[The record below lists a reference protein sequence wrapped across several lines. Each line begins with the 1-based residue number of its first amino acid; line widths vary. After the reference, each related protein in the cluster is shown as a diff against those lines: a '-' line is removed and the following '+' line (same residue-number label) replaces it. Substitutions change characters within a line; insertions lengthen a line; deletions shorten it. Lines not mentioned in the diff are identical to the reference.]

1 MFKIL
6 GVLLLCYVAISF
18 ATGKVYARDRMW
30 GRTYRRDEN
39 PWNYWSTLVIYFL
52 LAIALFFLF
61 GRR

>member
-6 GVLLLCYVAISF
+6 GVLLFFYVAISF
-18 ATGKVYARDRMW
+18 ATGNIYAKDRAW

-39 PWNYWSTLVIYFL
+39 PWNYWSTLVIYSL
-52 LAIALFFLF
+52 LSIAMFFLF